1 VPESPGSVEPVER
14 SPRRTDPLPLET
26 DDVMV
31 VGIGTAVWAVLLLG
45 LLPFRARLD
54 AAGHGWWIWTCLVGT
69 LLGLS
74 GLVFSRRRRRSAS
87 ARGRADERAEPP
99 LREPLP

>member
-1 VPESPGSVEPVER
+1 
-14 SPRRTDPLPLET
+14 
-26 DDVMV
+26 MV
-31 VGIGTAVWAVLLLG
+31 VGIGTAVWALLLLG

-69 LLGLS
+69 LLGLF
-74 GLVFSRRRRRSAS
+74 GLVFCRRRRSAS